1 MPWDSATEQKIR
13 NDMGTLRNQFLTGW
27 SRINQLVY
35 AASVE
40 PDSNSPSRQEI
51 ATTKAQMELIPGQA
65 QQLVNK
71 VAGTINAIVKDTEE
85 VSERVN
91 GHKKEIDTLKEEV
104 SKTETLAEVRK
115 EQAEALK
122 KRYEG
127 NYHSS
132 WLGLWRPL
140 HEDTRTGLFVAAMM
154 FLLVAVV
161 SVVFLF
167 RDSLPPATRTTV
179 GGLIGGFVGLA
190 RRK

>member
-40 PDSNSPSRQEI
+40 SDNNSPSRQEI

-65 QQLVNK
+65 QLLVNK
-71 VAGTINAIVKDTEE
+71 VTDTINTIVKDTEE

-91 GHKKEIDTLKEEV
+91 SHKKEIDTLKEEV
-104 SKTETLAEVRK
+104 AKTETLAGVRK

-140 HEDTRTGLFVAAMM
+140 HEDTRTGLIVAAMM
-154 FLLVAVV
+154 FLLVAIV

-167 RDSLPPATRTTV
+167 RDSLLPATKSTV
-179 GGLIGGFVGLA
+179 GGFIGGFVGLA